1 MAHAPTNHFKVNNS
15 IRVLVLD
22 GNTLQLKGGIQ
33 IAAMLQ
39 VNTSLTRLGIA
50 CTELS
55 TDGVIAMA
63 TVLRGNSTLL
73 AVDLSRP
80 LLHSQLEETT
90 IHISRML
97 EVCLSFSCSIQLS
110 SVPFYSSLT
119 SSACLSV

>member
-1 MAHAPTNHFKVNNS
+1 M
-15 IRVLVLD
+15 VLD

-33 IAAMLQ
+33 VAAMLQ
-39 VNTSLTRLGIA
+39 VNTSLTSLGLA

-73 AVDLSRP
+73 SVDLSRP

-97 EVCLSFSCSIQLS
+97 KVQNG
-110 SVPFYSSLT
+110 
-119 SSACLSV
+119 